1 MNYGASECAMYFNA
15 KDIHLQDLN
24 FVESIERRCGNEL
37 QWLRQESGTRLT
49 LGGRK
54 IWAYLNIGAFFVFI
68 EVFCTDY
75 KCEIYFR
82 QSKNIKC
89 CWCSHCI
96 RCLVNLKHGE
106 QHSLRNPVSF
116 RLERYLGVERYQ
128 CASAT
133 LSNVYLYLCIY
144 IGIFVYGKG

>member
-1 MNYGASECAMYFNA
+1 MRDVFQCERYLSARFKFCWKYWKEMRERIAMVAAGAAP
-15 KDIHLQDLN
+15 DWHW
-24 FVESIERRCGNEL
+24 VE
-37 QWLRQESGTRLT
+37 
-49 LGGRK
+49 RK
-54 IWAYLNIGAFFVFI
+54 FEHIWILVRFLSLLKF
-68 EVFCTDY
+68 FCTNY
-75 KCEIYFR
+75 KCEIYFG

-128 CASAT
+128 CAFAT

-144 IGIFVYGKG
+144 IGIFVYLYL

>member
-1 MNYGASECAMYFNA
+1 MNYGASECPMYFNA
-15 KDIHLQDLN
+15 KDIYLQDLN
-24 FVESIERRCGNEL
+24 FVESIERRCGEEL
-37 QWLRQESGTRLT
+37 QWLRQERHQ
-49 LGGRK
+49 
-54 IWAYLNIGAFFVFI
+54 IDIGWKENLSIF
-68 EVFCTDY
+68 EYWCVFCLYWSFFCTNY

-128 CASAT
+128 CAFAT
-133 LSNVYLYLCIY
+133 LSNVYLCIY
-144 IGIFVYGKG
+144 IGIFVYLYL